1 MIRNIYDR
9 WFLNCSFFFSG
20 YVMSHCSTSKDS
32 KVYFSGNLLFFFC
45 CCRCAVCGLSCLQ
58 KIYLCICVSVEFQ
71 TLGCDESTYANLLF
85 GVRPCS
91 PEYFTLEKTCLN
103 VNKARCEWLK
113 SVQRIPN
120 DEHVVWQHW
129 ISYPKS
135 ESQSNWMFILVLWDS
150 LYVHIHIKFLWHIV
164 KTCESKSIDVSKGHF
179 LPVLLLFCSVL
190 SCPYCPD

>member
-1 MIRNIYDR
+1 MTDD
-9 WFLNCSFFFSG
+9 FLTVVFFSLDMWWVTVQRLKTPKFIFLAT
-20 YVMSHCSTSKDS
+20 Y
-32 KVYFSGNLLFFFC
+32 FFFC
-45 CCRCAVCGLSCLQ
+45 CCHCAVCGLSCLQ

-129 ISYPKS
+129 ISHPKS